1 MESTRLRWREGNV
14 NDSWKHKANLQPRR
28 LTLRGWF
35 QGCES
40 TVCTQRHVQA
50 GLPPTPF
57 RSPPTTLGLTFL
69 LKDTTMHS
77 KFSSLSSP
85 SIGDDE
91 MPPLLLTYFKP
102 SFTLSMMWIY
112 QMVDKL
118 IKMCSICLFHSPQ
131 YTTQALSQHQQ
142 GTLFNLEYLKAGFW
156 ITSQLIPAEMS
167 TLNKCMWI
175 KMYFPSHIKVI
186 SFYLLNVP
194 SETAT

>member
-1 MESTRLRWREGNV
+1 MESRRSRWREGNV

-28 LTLRGWF
+28 HTLRGRF

-40 TVCTQRHVQA
+40 TVCNQRHVQA

-112 QMVDKL
+112 QIVDKL
-118 IKMCSICLFHSPQ
+118 IKCVLSVCSILTNTRHSAF
-131 YTTQALSQHQQ
+131 TTSTRHPIQFRISESWVLNYFSVDSCWNVDPKQVYVDQNVFPIAHQS
-142 GTLFNLEYLKAGFW
+142 Y
-156 ITSQLIPAEMS
+156 
-167 TLNKCMWI
+167 
-175 KMYFPSHIKVI
+175 
-186 SFYLLNVP
+186 
-194 SETAT
+194 

>member
-1 MESTRLRWREGNV
+1 MESRRLRWQEDNV
-14 NDSWKHKANLQPRR
+14 NDSWKHEANLQPRR
-28 LTLRGWF
+28 HTLRGGF

-50 GLPPTPF
+50 GLPPIPF
-57 RSPPTTLGLTFL
+57 WSPPTTLGLTFL

-91 MPPLLLTYFKP
+91 MAPLLSTYFKP

-112 QMVDKL
+112 QMVIKL
-118 IKMCSICLFHSPQ
+118 IKCVLSVCFILAIHGA
-131 YTTQALSQHQQ
+131 ALSQHHQ

-175 KMYFPSHIKVI
+175 KMYFP
-186 SFYLLNVP
+186 
-194 SETAT
+194 